1 MNKRI
6 LVIDDDRDFAA
17 TVARRCRAAGF
28 ESAMAVS
35 ALEAVEML
43 GAANYDLIIL
53 DVDMPTD
60 GHSVC
65 EFIRSQ
71 GQNQTAAIVF
81 LTGHQDRDTICR
93 CVEMGGHYLFKSA
106 DFWPRLQDMLG
117 ELLTEVVATA

>member
-1 MNKRI
+1 MTKRI
-6 LVIDDDRDFAA
+6 LVIDDDRDYAA
-17 TVARRCRAAGF
+17 TVARRCRAAGY

-43 GAANYDLIIL
+43 GVANYDLIIL

-65 EFIRSQ
+65 EFIRSS
-71 GQNQTAAIVF
+71 GQNQQTPIIF

-106 DFWPRLQDMLG
+106 DVWPRLQHMLD
-117 ELLTEVVATA
+117 ELLQEVAVTP